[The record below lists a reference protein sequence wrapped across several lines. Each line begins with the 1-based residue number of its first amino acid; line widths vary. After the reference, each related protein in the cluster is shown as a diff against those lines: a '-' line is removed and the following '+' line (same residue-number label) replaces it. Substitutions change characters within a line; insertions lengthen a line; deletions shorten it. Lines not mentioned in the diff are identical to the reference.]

1 MDSELICAN
10 CIRLFA
16 EKTALQHDIARH
28 VAICADQA
36 TEIECEEKR
45 VADLMDQVAGMA
57 MKIDRLR
64 DENEKLLG
72 IIARIKTYCDKSKWR
87 MRGRGAPTLQG
98 QDMAYTHVLNYI
110 DQLERNAAL
119 AAGDKK

>member
-57 MKIDRLR
+57 MKIERLR
-64 DENEKLLG
+64 ERTEKLE
-72 IIARIKTYCDKSKWR
+72 
-87 MRGRGAPTLQG
+87 GRLLHHYDALSDWPLTEGHAKEMCRRVETLFPDLFG
-98 QDMAYTHVLNYI
+98 T
-110 DQLERNAAL
+110 AA
-119 AAGDKK
+119 AKEE

>member
-57 MKIDRLR
+57 MKSERLR
-64 DENEKLLG
+64 ERTEKLE
-72 IIARIKTYCDKSKWR
+72 
-87 MRGRGAPTLQG
+87 GRLLHHYDALSDWPLTEGHAKEMCRRVETLLPDLFG
-98 QDMAYTHVLNYI
+98 T
-110 DQLERNAAL
+110 AA
-119 AAGDKK
+119 AKEE